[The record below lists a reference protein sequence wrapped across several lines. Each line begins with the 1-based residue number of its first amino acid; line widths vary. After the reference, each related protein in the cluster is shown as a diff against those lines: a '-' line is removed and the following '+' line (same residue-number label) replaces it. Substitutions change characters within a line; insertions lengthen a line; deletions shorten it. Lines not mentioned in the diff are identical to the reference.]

1 MSIGPI
7 TPSPER
13 PGLRV
18 VGPVRYAAERQRV
31 ILAAARADG
40 RVEVTELAQRLHV
53 TGETIR
59 RDLTVLERR
68 GLVRRVHGGA
78 LPVDPASVATVPP
91 VIGAPID
98 EYAAQK
104 GRIARRA
111 LEELPDGGTIL
122 IDGGTTTRAFA
133 EALPEALPGALPEG
147 LPHGGRLT
155 VVTNNLAVASI
166 VFAKGGYDLFVLG
179 GRIRH
184 PAGDAVG
191 VWATEA
197 LADVCVDVAFLG
209 TNGFSVDRGLTTP
222 HESEVVAKRAF
233 VACAPRVVVLADST
247 KAGAVTFHRFAS
259 LDEVDLLVTDT
270 DLDDESAAEFDAV
283 GLDVVRA

>member
-1 MSIGPI
+1 MSIEPTI
-7 TPSPER
+7 PSPER

-18 VGPVRYAAERQRV
+18 VGPVKYAAERQRLIV
-31 ILAAARADG
+31 AEARANG
-40 RVEVTELAQRLHV
+40 RVEVTDLARRFDV

-68 GLVRRVHGGA
+68 GQVRRVHGGA
-78 LPVDPASVATVPP
+78 LPVDVAPAATRHTP
-91 VIGAPID
+91 GLSH
-98 EYAAQK
+98 EGYAVQK
-104 GRIARRA
+104 RRIARRA
-111 LEELPDGGTIL
+111 LEELPLGGTIL
-122 IDGGTTTRAFA
+122 LDGGTTTW
-133 EALPEALPGALPEG
+133 ALADALPEG
-147 LPHGGRLT
+147 GGLT
-155 VVTNNLAVASI
+155 VVTNNLAVAAT
-166 VFAKGGYDLFVLG
+166 VFAKGGYDLFLLG
-179 GRIRH
+179 GRVRQ

-222 HESEVVAKRAF
+222 HESELVAKRAF

-259 LDEVDLLVTDT
+259 LHEVDLLITDT
-270 DLDDESAAEFDAV
+270 DLDEARADDFGAV
-283 GLDVVRA
+283 GLEVVRA

>member
-18 VGPVRYAAERQRV
+18 VGPVRYAAERQRI

-40 RVEVTELAQRLHV
+40 RVEVTDLAQRLEV

-78 LPVDPASVATVPP
+78 LPVDPASGVSVG
-91 VIGAPID
+91 GAPVVGLSPE

-104 GRIARRA
+104 ARIARRA
-111 LEELPDGGTIL
+111 LDELPDGGTIL

-133 EALPEALPGALPEG
+133 QALPEA
-147 LPHGGRLT
+147 GRLT

-166 VFAKGGYDLFVLG
+166 VCAKGGYDLFLLG
-179 GRIRH
+179 GRIRR

-270 DLDDESAAEFDAV
+270 DLDDDSAAEFDAV
-283 GLDVVRA
+283 GLEVVRA